1 MNIKSEEAKLV
12 KMTELQFKL
21 TVEIKNL
28 AERIDRLKS
37 YRTIKY
43 EDGSIRRIP
52 TNFRGEF

>member
-37 YRTIKY
+37 YRTI
-43 EDGSIRRIP
+43 
-52 TNFRGEF
+52 